1 MHALPLISPVRFSLR
16 KSSEDSALILC
27 LRDSLPASIGVH
39 VSMMWSC
46 VISFNAAFSPCVP
59 NLRKPGFKLYCARMY
74 AITPSSSSDVVHM
87 TQSTRCVTSSTKG
100 PDVVVVV
107 ARSRSSFVILASLF
121 ASRTLLCARAIP
133 SCRKVVRGATTRR
146 GEIRGTGV
154 RFTPG
159 ILHSPAGL
167 ALIIEFIPRVI

>member
-1 MHALPLISPVRFSLR
+1 MHALPLISSVRFSLK

-27 LRDSLPASIGVH
+27 SRDSLPASIGVH

-59 NLRKPGFKLYCARMY
+59 NLRKPGFKLYCIRMY
-74 AITPSSSSDVVHM
+74 TITPSSSSDVVHM

-121 ASRTLLCARAIP
+121 ASRKLLCACAIP
-133 SCRKVVRGATTRR
+133 SCRKVVCGALARVR
-146 GEIRGTGV
+146 WATGSYAG
-154 RFTPG
+154 RFSG
-159 ILHSPAGL
+159 ASYG
-167 ALIIEFIPRVI
+167 